1 MKTPFSKS
9 SFKSNNVE
17 LLIREEKVNE
27 MDYKLIGM
35 KTNRKM
41 SKELSRMVKKLV
53 LQKNRTKMVQLSNDL
68 MDKDIYLK
76 RLVPIPN

>member
-17 LLIREEKVNE
+17 LLLREEKVNE